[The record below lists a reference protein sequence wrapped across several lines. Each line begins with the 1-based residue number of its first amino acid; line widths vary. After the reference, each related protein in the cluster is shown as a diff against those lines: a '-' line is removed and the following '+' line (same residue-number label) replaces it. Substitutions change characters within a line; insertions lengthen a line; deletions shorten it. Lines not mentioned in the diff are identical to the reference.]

1 MEVRDRIQRITLANR
16 RYGYRRVTAALRRQG
31 FTVNH
36 KKVLRLMRNDNLL
49 AIRKRRYVLT
59 TDSDHHRAVYPNW
72 AKTLQID
79 GLNQLWQSDITYV
92 RMRRSFVYLAIVMDS
107 YSRRVIGWE
116 LGSSLEAVLAVN
128 ALRKA
133 IELRRPKPGLVHHS
147 DHGTQYASWAYVS
160 LLEEHGSLI
169 SMSRRGNP
177 YDNARVESFMKTLK
191 SEEVNLQRY
200 QSMDEARASIAEF
213 IHAVYNQKRL
223 HSALGYRP
231 PEEFEQLLPPGEEL
245 RNPQFEFS

>member
-1 MEVRDRIQRITLANR
+1 MQRITLTNR
-16 RYGYRRVTAALRRQG
+16 RYGYRRVTAELRRQG

-59 TDSDHHRAVYPNW
+59 TDSDQHRAVYPNW
-72 AKTLQID
+72 ANSLQID
-79 GLNQLWQSDITYV
+79 GLNQLWQSDISYV
-92 RMRRSFVYLAIVMDS
+92 RMRRSFVYLAVVMDS
-107 YSRRVIGWE
+107 DSRRVIGWE

-133 IELRRPKPGLVHHS
+133 IELRRPKPGLIHHS
-147 DHGTQYASWAYVS
+147 DQGAQYASRAYVN
-160 LLEEHGSLI
+160 LLEEHGALI

-177 YDNARVESFMKTLK
+177 YDKARVESFMKTLK
-191 SEEVNLQRY
+191 SEEVNLQTY
-200 QSMDEARASIAEF
+200 QSIDEARASIEEF
-213 IHAVYNQKRL
+213 IDAVYNQKRL

-231 PEEFEQLLPPGEEL
+231 PQEFEQLLPSSEEL
-245 RNPQFEFS
+245 RNPQFEFSEA